1 MTSLGA
7 STIIGCPEYALA
19 SFPSILRT
27 SAQRRLLSLAPQ
39 LSSSGIQNEERRWA
53 VPLLRTTR
61 SAGFKCAVCVCRLW
75 CDSRRCLCRRG
86 RGARRGVSS
95 TGFRTL
101 TGYRGAAWN
110 TGIPTTLHVDSTRLA
125 FLCTP
130 SHRISIY
137 ITIYKFWWRHRGVV
151 CMCVPPSELGLYH
164 RLESAHLSPIYKSC
178 TSFKLSR
185 WELALRS
192 LALPSHIGVL

>member
-1 MTSLGA
+1 MPPFPLSCVRQRNVPYSLSPPNFRHPA
-7 STIIGCPEYALA
+7 S
-19 SFPSILRT
+19 RT
-27 SAQRRLLSLAPQ
+27 K
-39 LSSSGIQNEERRWA
+39 
-53 VPLLRTTR
+53 
-61 SAGFKCAVCVCRLW
+61 SAGGQFHFCARHAPRASSALCVCRLW

-164 RLESAHLSPIYKSC
+164 CLESAHLSPIYKSC

-185 WELALRS
+185 WELALPS